1 MAFYFLCSS
10 NHLYGLN
17 QLLGCVQRLNGGGK
31 KNLFGNE
38 DAVNC
43 LGRLDDHRCSER
55 KGVIFSFHEGV
66 SG

>member
-31 KNLFGNE
+31 ENLFGNE

-43 LGRLDDHRCSER
+43 LGRLDC
-55 KGVIFSFHEGV
+55 
-66 SG
+66 